1 MRVTVKLR
9 GILAYD
15 LGFSERTLELPDGA
29 TAGQLLAG
37 LDDRLDLDEVSY
49 TVDNAWRDEDYA
61 LKDGDTLWLYAQT
74 LIPGG

>member
-1 MRVTVKLR
+1 MQVTVKLR
-9 GILAYD
+9 GILAYQ
-15 LGFSERTLELPDGA
+15 LGFTEKTFELPDGA

-37 LDDRLDLDEVSY
+37 FDEELDEISY
-49 TVDNAWRDEDYA
+49 TVDNAWRDEDYV